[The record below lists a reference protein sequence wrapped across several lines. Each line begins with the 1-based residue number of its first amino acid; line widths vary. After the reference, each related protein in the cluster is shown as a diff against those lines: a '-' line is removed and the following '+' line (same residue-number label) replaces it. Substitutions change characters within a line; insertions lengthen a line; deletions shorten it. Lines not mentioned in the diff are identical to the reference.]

1 MFTDNGYCN
10 NVLLGRHPILKLVDE
25 KMKEYDPTKSP
36 AVKYGFV
43 SDNSVQ
49 YIKSIIKACDTELIW
64 IEFNTYASRCY
75 LDIDTAI
82 DRLCSARCCNM
93 LTDEEWSVVLP
104 CIDVFDFR
112 KAYSLP
118 LKNFLDSG
126 LNIINSVGAFAD
138 NYNITHSIFCEDAM
152 SYGIDWLRD
161 KIDPLMKS
169 QIQYECTYASMLLH
183 YYKDLQEFLDAWP
196 RAYRTI
202 RKDVIEKHSLMRMY
216 FTKRND
222 FEK

>member
-10 NVLLGRHPILKLVDE
+10 NALLGKHPILKLVDE
-25 KMKEYDPTKSP
+25 KMKKYDPTKSS

-43 SDNSVQ
+43 SDHSEQ
-49 YIKSIIKACDTELIW
+49 YIKSIIKAYDTELIW
-64 IEFNTYASRCY
+64 TEFNTYASGCY
-75 LDIDTAI
+75 LDIDSAI
-82 DRLCSARCCNM
+82 DKLCSAKFFNM

-112 KAYSLP
+112 KAYDLP
-118 LKNFLDSG
+118 LKNFLNSG
-126 LNIINSVGAFAD
+126 LNIIDTWDAFID
-138 NYNITHSIFCEDAM
+138 NYNITNSIFCEDAM
-152 SYGIDWLRD
+152 SYGIDWLRA
-161 KIDPLMKS
+161 KLDPLMEN
-169 QIQYECTYASMLLH
+169 QVNCEYVNMLLQ
-183 YYKDLQEFLDAWP
+183 YYKDLQEFLNEWP

-202 RKDVIEKHSLMRMY
+202 RKDVIEKYSLMRMY

>member
-1 MFTDNGYCN
+1 MFTDNGYCDN
-10 NVLLGRHPILKLVDE
+10 ALLGRHPILKLVDE
-25 KMKEYDPTKSP
+25 KMKEYDPTKSS

-43 SDNSVQ
+43 SDHSEQ

-64 IEFNTYASRCY
+64 IEFNTCASGCY
-75 LDIDTAI
+75 LDIDVAI
-82 DRLCSARCCNM
+82 DRFCSAKFFNM

-112 KAYSLP
+112 KAYIAP

-126 LNIINSVGAFAD
+126 LNIIHSVGAFSD
-138 NYNITHSIFCEDAM
+138 NYNITNSIFCEDAM
-152 SYGIDWLRD
+152 SYGIDWLRT
-161 KIDPLMKS
+161 KLEPLMEN
-169 QIQYECTYASMLLH
+169 QVNCEYVNMLLQ
-183 YYKDLQEFLDAWP
+183 YYKDLQEFLNGWP
-196 RAYRTI
+196 KAYRTI
-202 RKDVIEKHSLMRMY
+202 RKDVIERHSLMRIY